1 MDEKNNPVKEIKRHN
16 TILFKKRYGIL
27 KSLREGATHYTASVK
42 AGIHITTLQMW
53 LRKAEDYKDDP
64 DNVYVKFARDVY
76 KAKLASEELLLKK
89 ILEGQTE
96 TRREIDVVDTDG
108 KRTKTTEITRSPTW
122 RQAAWMLER
131 RFPEKYAS
139 RQVVISEK
147 SNETTANETDA
158 TKQLYSDDDNNKDK
172 KNDASDTNTSDTEM

>member
-1 MDEKNNPVKEIKRHN
+1 MEENDNVKKKSKMRN
-16 TILFKKRYGIL
+16 TILFKKRYSIL

-76 KAKLASEELLLKK
+76 KAKLASEELLLEK
-89 ILEGQTE
+89 ILQGQTE
-96 TRREIDVVDTDG
+96 TRREIDTLDKDG

-139 RQVVISEK
+139 RQVVVSQK
-147 SNETTANETDA
+147 ANEVTADETDA
-158 TKQLYSDDDNNKDK
+158 TKQLYNDDDNNDDK
-172 KNDASDTNTSDTEM
+172 KNNAPDANISNTEM